1 MSAVSDRPV
10 ARSADDPLVTGE
22 AVALDVR
29 PASAVIRAGG
39 TAIDVLV
46 SLALLIGVAFA
57 LAGLQVDEA
66 ATRAILIGSTV
77 TVLVIVPTAV
87 ETASHGRSLGKL
99 AMGLR
104 VVRDDGGAIGFRHA
118 FVRALTG
125 VLEIYLTFG
134 GLAVLV
140 GFLNPSSKR
149 LGDVLAGTHA
159 QVERAPRVATQAFGV
174 PVELV
179 AWASTADVGRL
190 PDPLARRVAAFFANA
205 DHLMPA
211 SRLRVAASLA
221 DEVAPFVEP
230 RPDASPERF
239 LAAVVAIRRE
249 RDLTALTREAHRLA
263 ALAPVL
269 DPTPPG
275 FPRRTTDDDEAAPR

>member
-1 MSAVSDRPV
+1 MSADRPV
-10 ARSADDPLVTGE
+10 TRSADDPLITGE

-39 TAIDVLV
+39 TAIDVIV
-46 SLALLIGVAFA
+46 SLLLLLGIALA

-66 ATRAILIGSTV
+66 ATRAILITSTV

-87 ETASHGRSLGKL
+87 ETATHGRSLGKL
-99 AMGLR
+99 VMGLR

-149 LGDVLAGTHA
+149 LGDILAGTHA
-159 QVERAPRVATQAFGV
+159 QIERAPKVHTQTFGV
-174 PVELV
+174 PAELT
-179 AWASTADVGRL
+179 AWASTADIGRL

-205 DHLMPA
+205 AHLMPA

-221 DEVAPFVEP
+221 DEVAPYVEP
-230 RPDASPERF
+230 RPEAPPERF

-249 RDLTALTREAHRLA
+249 RDLTALRREADRLA

-269 DPTPPG
+269 DPRPAD
-275 FPRRTTDDDEAAPR
+275 FPRR